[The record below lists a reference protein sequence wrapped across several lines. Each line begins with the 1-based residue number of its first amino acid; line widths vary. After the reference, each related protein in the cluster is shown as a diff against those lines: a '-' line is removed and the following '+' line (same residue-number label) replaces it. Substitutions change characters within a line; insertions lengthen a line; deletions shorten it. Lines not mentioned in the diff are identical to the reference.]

1 MFNVVFQWS
10 GFGELVLVMERNP
23 CYSIDNLYGECESQ
37 FLEMISI
44 ELSKKQKVW
53 TKNNYRKL
61 VEEEES
67 QAIFFGSVGEAKF

>member
-1 MFNVVFQWS
+1 VFNVVFQWS
-10 GFGELVLVMERNP
+10 GFGELVLVMEWNP
-23 CYSIDNLYGECESQ
+23 CYSIDNLYGECESR

-53 TKNNYRKL
+53 TKNNYMKL

-67 QAIFFGSVGEAKF
+67 QAICFWECGGS